1 MTFQEY
7 IKSCDYD
14 MKWSDTLGCE
24 ILWDMLESTTG
35 QFSIVTVYQW
45 SPDES
50 AIFDFGEEESDSSI

>member
-1 MTFQEY
+1 
-7 IKSCDYD
+7 
-14 MKWSDTLGCE
+14 MKWSDTLNCE

-50 AIFDFGEEESDSSI
+50 AIFDFGEVNRANRPRFQLR